1 VDAAGRPSHG
11 EAAGLATRR
20 LGPWPTRF
28 SRPAYAVG
36 AGADPEH
43 AAAAAVSFLVTLPAD
58 RFPNLVPLAPRF
70 LEASDDHR
78 FEYGL
83 ERLLDALEVE
93 LARLTGPGASPAS
106 R

>member
-1 VDAAGRPSHG
+1 
-11 EAAGLATRR
+11 
-20 LGPWPTRF
+20 
-28 SRPAYAVG
+28 
-36 AGADPEH
+36 
-43 AAAAAVSFLVTLPAD
+43 VTLPAD

-83 ERLLDALEVE
+83 ERLLDGLEVE